1 MTWKVIGTKGCGSV
15 LVEAAFTLAGVPY
28 EREEIVYD
36 APGPDQDRL
45 LALNPLGQVP
55 TLVAPDGGVMTESAE
70 VVLHLDELVPSAGL
84 LPKPGTPERR
94 EALRWLIFIVAS
106 IYPTFT
112 FGDQPEKFVG
122 DAGKRLRESSDARR
136 QAMWRQVEGAASA
149 TGPWFLGTQRSM
161 IDVYISVMSYWRP
174 RRAWFA
180 AECPKLSAI
189 ALAIDAD
196 PRLQPLWTENLAG

>member
-36 APGPDQDRL
+36 KPGPDQDRL

-55 TLVAPDGGVMTESAE
+55 TLVAPDGGVMTESAA
-70 VVLHLDELVPSAGL
+70 VVLHLDELVPAARL
-84 LPKPGTPERR
+84 LPPPGTRERR
-94 EALRWLIFIVAS
+94 DALRWLVFLVAS
-106 IYPTFT
+106 IYPTFA

-122 DAGKRLRESSDARR
+122 DAGPRLRDASLARR
-136 QAMWRQVEGAASA
+136 EGMWRQVESAAA
-149 TGPWFLGTQRSM
+149 LDGPWFLGAQRSM
-161 IDVYISVMSYWRP
+161 IDVYICAMSRWRP

-180 AECPKLSAI
+180 THCPKLHAI
-189 ALAIDAD
+189 ARAVDED
-196 PRLQPLWTENLAG
+196 PRLAPLWAANFP